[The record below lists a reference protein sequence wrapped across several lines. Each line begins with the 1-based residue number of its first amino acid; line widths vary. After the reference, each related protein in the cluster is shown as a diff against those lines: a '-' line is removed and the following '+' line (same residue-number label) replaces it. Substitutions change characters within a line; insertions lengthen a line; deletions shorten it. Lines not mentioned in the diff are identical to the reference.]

1 MSNLWL
7 LNPSSC
13 HSTLQIGLLLFAA
26 LLRVVSAVVR
36 GSRSGILTHTGR
48 SSILGEIFSGTY
60 LFPAASLANL
70 SLNCAYLTKGSQV
83 AIIDLVKWDGSAQ
96 LLAWKFPSQELSTW
110 TQLVVNES
118 QDAYVVRGGV
128 YDGPFGAGR
137 HTLTTENL
145 PGLRGVLGL
154 PFGGKSPFSAEVWFV
169 NKLTNLDVRWGTP
182 NPIQL
187 LDPRY
192 KIMVQ
197 VRAFGQYGIRITDS
211 KRFLLKL
218 VGSVPQFDVD
228 TLSEYFRG
236 AFITRIKTEIA
247 RLIIQQEQSILEVS
261 TQLEALSSGLKQ
273 SLQAEVADY
282 GVTLVQF
289 NVHSINVPEDD
300 PAAVTLKAALAKKA
314 EMGIVGFT
322 YQQERSFDVMQTAA
336 GNEGSVGSV
345 MGAGMGAGMGLGV
358 GASLGQ
364 AYTQMASEVR
374 EGAQTTHPAPTPP
387 PPVPTASRDS
397 APIDAGE
404 RIRLLKELATLKA
417 DGILTDE
424 EFAAEKKKLL
434 GS

>member
-1 MSNLWL
+1 M
-7 LNPSSC
+7 
-13 HSTLQIGLLLFAA
+13 
-26 LLRVVSAVVR
+26 AV
-36 GSRSGILTHTGR
+36 
-48 SSILGEIFSGTY
+48 
-60 LFPAASLANL
+60 
-70 SLNCAYLTKGSQV
+70 
-83 AIIDLVKWDGSAQ
+83 IDLVKWDGSPQ

-110 TQLVVNES
+110 TQLIVNES

-169 NKLTNLDVRWGTP
+169 NKLTNLDVKWGTP
-182 NPIQL
+182 DPIQL

-197 VRAFGQYGIRITDS
+197 VRAFGQYGIRVTDS

-218 VGSVPQFDVD
+218 VGTVSQFDVD

-247 RLIIQQEQSILEVS
+247 NLIIRQEQSILEVS
-261 TQLEALSSGLKQ
+261 TQLEVLSNGLKK
-273 SLQAEVADY
+273 SLETEVAEY

-289 NVHSINVPEDD
+289 NVHSINVPEND
-300 PAAVTLKAALAKKA
+300 PAAMTLKAALAKKA

-322 YQQERSFDVMQTAA
+322 YQQERSFDVMETAA

-345 MGAGMGAGMGLGV
+345 MGAGMGVGMGLGV
-358 GASLGQ
+358 GAPLGQ
-364 AYTQMASEVR
+364 AYGLMASEVR
-374 EGAQTTHPAPTPP
+374 EGMHATPP
-387 PPVPTASRDS
+387 TQAPVPPVV
-397 APIDAGE
+397 IDH
-404 RIRLLKELATLKA
+404 LKT
-417 DGILTDE
+417 
-424 EFAAEKKKLL
+424 
-434 GS
+434 

>member
-1 MSNLWL
+1 M
-7 LNPSSC
+7 
-13 HSTLQIGLLLFAA
+13 
-26 LLRVVSAVVR
+26 
-36 GSRSGILTHTGR
+36 
-48 SSILGEIFSGTY
+48 
-60 LFPAASLANL
+60 
-70 SLNCAYLTKGSQV
+70 

-145 PGLRGVLGL
+145 PGLRGILGL
-154 PFGGKSPFSAEVWFV
+154 PFGGRSPFSAEVWFV
-169 NKLTNLDVRWGTP
+169 NKLTNLDVKWGTP
-182 NPIQL
+182 DPVQL

-192 KIMVQ
+192 RIMVR
-197 VRAFGQYGIRITDS
+197 VRAFGQYGIRVTDS

-218 VGSVPQFDVD
+218 VGTVSQFDVD

-236 AFITRIKTEIA
+236 VFITRIKTEIS

-261 TQLEALSSGLKQ
+261 TQLEPLSAALKQ
-273 SLQAEVADY
+273 SLQNEVADY

-336 GNEGSVGSV
+336 GNEGSAGAV
-345 MGAGMGAGMGLGV
+345 MGAGMGAGMGIGV

-364 AYTQMASEVR
+364 AYNQMAVAVR
-374 EGAQTTHPAPTPP
+374 DGAQQTLPVLATPGAPTP
-387 PPVPTASRDS
+387 SRES
-397 APIDAGE
+397 TPADAAE
-404 RIRLLKELATLKA
+404 RIRLLRELAALRT
-417 DGILTDE
+417 DGVLTE
-424 EFAAEKKKLL
+424 GEFQAEKKKLL
-434 GS
+434 AS